1 MSKVINSLE
10 EAIKKCELK
19 DGMTVS
25 FHHHLR
31 NGDFVLNKVMKTI
44 DEMGYKD
51 IKIAP
56 SSIFP
61 IHEPLID
68 LMKRKV
74 VTGVTAN
81 YMRGPVAEAIS
92 EGIMDEP
99 AIFHSHGG
107 RPRAIENGE
116 IKIDVAFI
124 AAPTCDK
131 EGNMNGVDGPAAC
144 GSLGYTYVDAQYADK
159 VVAVTDNLVDYPA
172 SPISIDETHV
182 DYVVEIDSIGD
193 PNGIVSGSTQITRD
207 PVGLSIA
214 RYASKVIEYSG
225 LLKNGLSFQT
235 GAGGASLATAYY
247 LKSLLKEKNI
257 KGSFCMGGITGY
269 MVNLLEEG
277 LFEKLMDVQCFDI
290 EAVKSLKRNPNHQE
304 ISASHYA
311 NPDSK
316 SSVIKNLDIVILGA
330 TEIDTN
336 FNVNVHT
343 DSNGYI
349 MGGSGGHSDTA
360 AESKLCMI
368 VAPLFRARLPIVVDR
383 VHTITTPGS
392 TVDVLVTERG
402 IAVNPKR
409 QDLKDKLK
417 NEGLPIVEI
426 EELKAMGEKIAGKA
440 KKAETEEKIVARVIY
455 RDGKEL
461 DVIRQVKL

>member
-1 MSKVINSLE
+1 MSKVINSIE
-10 EAIKKCELK
+10 EAVKKCELK

-81 YMRGPVAEAIS
+81 YMRGSVAEAIS

-144 GSLGYTYVDAQYADK
+144 GSLGYAYVDAQHAKK
-159 VVAVTDNLVDYPA
+159 VVAVTDHLLDYPV
-172 SPISIDETHV
+172 SPISIDETRV
-182 DYVVEIDSIGD
+182 DYVVQIDSIGD

-214 RYASKVIEYSG
+214 RYASKVIEHSG

-417 NEGLPIVEI
+417 NAGLPIVEI

-440 KKAETEEKIVARVIY
+440 KKAE
-455 RDGKEL
+455 
-461 DVIRQVKL
+461 RQDSR

>member
-1 MSKVINSLE
+1 
-10 EAIKKCELK
+10 
-19 DGMTVS
+19 
-25 FHHHLR
+25 
-31 NGDFVLNKVMKTI
+31 
-44 DEMGYKD
+44 
-51 IKIAP
+51 
-56 SSIFP
+56 
-61 IHEPLID
+61 
-68 LMKRKV
+68 
-74 VTGVTAN
+74 
-81 YMRGPVAEAIS
+81 
-92 EGIMDEP
+92 
-99 AIFHSHGG
+99 
-107 RPRAIENGE
+107 
-116 IKIDVAFI
+116 
-124 AAPTCDK
+124 
-131 EGNMNGVDGPAAC
+131 
-144 GSLGYTYVDAQYADK
+144 
-159 VVAVTDNLVDYPA
+159 
-172 SPISIDETHV
+172 
-182 DYVVEIDSIGD
+182 
-193 PNGIVSGSTQITRD
+193 
-207 PVGLSIA
+207 
-214 RYASKVIEYSG
+214 
-225 LLKNGLSFQT
+225 
-235 GAGGASLATAYY
+235 
-247 LKSLLKEKNI
+247 
-257 KGSFCMGGITGY
+257 MGGITGY

-417 NEGLPIVEI
+417 TAGLPIVEI

-440 KKAETEEKIVARVIY
+440 KKAETEDKIVARVIY

-461 DVIRQVKL
+461 DVIRQIKS

>member
-1 MSKVINSLE
+1 MSKVINSIE
-10 EAIKKCELK
+10 EAVKKCELK

-81 YMRGPVAEAIS
+81 YMRGSVAEAIS

-144 GSLGYTYVDAQYADK
+144 GSLGYAYVDAQHAKK
-159 VVAVTDNLVDYPA
+159 VVAVTDHLLDYPV
-172 SPISIDETHV
+172 SPISIDETRV
-182 DYVVEIDSIGD
+182 DYVVQIDSIGD

-214 RYASKVIEYSG
+214 RYASKVIEHSG

-417 NEGLPIVEI
+417 NAGLPIVEI

-440 KKAETEEKIVARVIY
+440 KKAETEDKIVARVIY